1 MYGTAL
7 HSSLRARA
15 SGVRHRK
22 RMDSRLP
29 QQLNN
34 LLREGS
40 ISQVDHASARCRVRS
55 GQVHTD
61 LIPWL
66 TPAAGGVRVWAPPS
80 VGEQVLLLCVDGDL
94 ANAIALRGLFC
105 DAFPA
110 PSSSPDLTL
119 IQFAD
124 GATVAYDSAAHA
136 LAATLPTGGTVSI
149 VAEGG
154 VRITGPVTIAG
165 DVTVSGAIEASDDVV
180 GGGISLMGHTHRGVQ
195 PGSGNT
201 GAPQ

>member
-1 MYGTAL
+1 
-7 HSSLRARA
+7 
-15 SGVRHRK
+15 
-22 RMDSRLP
+22 MDSRLP

-34 LLREGS
+34 LLREGAV
-40 ISQVDHASARCRVRS
+40 SQIDHASARCRVRS
-55 GQVHTD
+55 GEVHTD

-66 TPAAGGVRVWAPPS
+66 SPAAGATHVWAPPS
-80 VGEQVLLLCVDGDL
+80 IGEQVLLLCVDGDL

-110 PSSSPDLTL
+110 PSSNPDLTL

-136 LAATLPTGGTVSI
+136 LAATLPAGGTVSI
-149 VAEGG
+149 VADGG
-154 VRITGPVTIAG
+154 VSITGPVTITG
-165 DVTVSGAIEASDDVV
+165 DVSVSGAIEASDDVV
-180 GGGISLMGHTHRGVQ
+180 ASGISLVGHTHPGVQ